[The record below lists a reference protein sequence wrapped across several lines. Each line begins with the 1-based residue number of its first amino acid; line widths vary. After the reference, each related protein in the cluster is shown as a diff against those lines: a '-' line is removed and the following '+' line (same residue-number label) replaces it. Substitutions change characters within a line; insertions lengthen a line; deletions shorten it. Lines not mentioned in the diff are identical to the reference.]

1 MTSIGIPSLNGHSSL
16 PWRVQEPIT
25 MFQWVKYKKAGPIR
39 NTFIG
44 LSQETAELGKK
55 LGIIFKED
63 LVQYNLKVL
72 DKLAPESTAS
82 LQKDLEKGHNSEVQG
97 LLFDVIQLGEEKG
110 IDMQTYQTVAA
121 KFK

>member
-1 MTSIGIPSLNGHSSL
+1 MLLPKAVNHLLHLLNFICRELLAFGKCGQKSWNRTGKFLLDQFLNFSCL
-16 PWRVQEPIT
+16 YLLLGYQR
-25 MFQWVKYKKAGPIR
+25 R
-39 NTFIG
+39 NNRIFI
-44 LSQETAELGKK
+44 L
-55 LGIIFKED
+55 
-63 LVQYNLKVL
+63 Y
-72 DKLAPESTAS
+72 KLAPESTAS